1 MQTQGQ
7 VSASQIHQ
15 EALCRATTQ
24 IAGHHLTKMLLVG
37 PAFLMP
43 MALAL
48 VVPSCNPFP
57 PCHPAFGI
65 DKLKNESTYANPY
78 KAS

>member
-15 EALCRATTQ
+15 EALCRATPQ

-48 VVPSCNPFP
+48 VVPS
-57 PCHPAFGI
+57 
-65 DKLKNESTYANPY
+65 
-78 KAS
+78 